1 MRLCSNVP
9 TQHAIATALQGNQ
22 EHLSLTKPGGRLF
35 EQRNLAYQ
43 MINQIEGVS
52 CEKPMG
58 GFYLFPKLDT
68 AHFNIESD
76 EQFVLDLLEEKQVL
90 VVQGS
95 GFNWSKPDHFRIVF
109 LPELTMLRDAL
120 SRIEEFLSSYQQTT
134 KK

>member
-1 MRLCSNVP
+1 MD
-9 TQHAIATALQGNQ
+9 
-22 EHLSLTKPGGRLF
+22 
-35 EQRNLAYQ
+35 Q

-58 GFYLFPKLDT
+58 GFYLFPKLDI

-109 LPELTMLRDAL
+109 LPELTMLREAI
-120 SRIEEFLSSYQQTT
+120 SRIEDFLSSYQQAT

>member
-1 MRLCSNVP
+1 MCIRD
-9 TQHAIATALQGNQ
+9 
-22 EHLSLTKPGGRLF
+22 R
-35 EQRNLAYQ
+35 
-43 MINQIEGVS
+43 
-52 CEKPMG
+52 
-58 GFYLFPKLDT
+58 LDT

-95 GFNWSKPDHFRIVF
+95 GFNWSQPDHFRIVF
-109 LPELTMLRDAL
+109 LPELTMLREAL